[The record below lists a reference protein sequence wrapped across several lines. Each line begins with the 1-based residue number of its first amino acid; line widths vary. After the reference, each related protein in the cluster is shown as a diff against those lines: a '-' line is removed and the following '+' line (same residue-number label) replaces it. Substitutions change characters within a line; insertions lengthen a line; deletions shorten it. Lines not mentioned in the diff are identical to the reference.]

1 MKKSRRQLHII
12 FRPEPGGSYTASVPA
27 LPGCVTYGTTLQE
40 AKELVK
46 DAIAG
51 YIESLKKH
59 GEPIPTDDESLV
71 TTLDLEY
78 GETTRR

>member
-1 MKKSRRQLHII
+1 MRSIISADLLNPYRVSREWGFLCVCPGSARLRYLRQD
-12 FRPEPGGSYTASVPA
+12 FGR
-27 LPGCVTYGTTLQE
+27 

-59 GEPIPTDDESLV
+59 GEPIPDDESLA
-71 TTLDLEY
+71 TTLHLEY

>member
-1 MKKSRRQLHII
+1 L
-12 FRPEPGGSYTASVPA
+12 E
-27 LPGCVTYGTTLQE
+27 E

-51 YIESLKKH
+51 YIESLKH

-71 TTLDLEY
+71 TTLHLEY
-78 GETTRR
+78 GETPSLNLAS

>member
-1 MKKSRRQLHII
+1 L
-12 FRPEPGGSYTASVPA
+12 EG
-27 LPGCVTYGTTLQE
+27 

-46 DAIAG
+46 DVIAG

-59 GEPIPTDDESLV
+59 GESILTDDVSLV

>member
-1 MKKSRRQLHII
+1 LRYLRQD
-12 FRPEPGGSYTASVPA
+12 FGR
-27 LPGCVTYGTTLQE
+27 

-59 GEPIPTDDESLV
+59 GEPIPDDESLA
-71 TTLDLEY
+71 TTLHLEY

>member
-1 MKKSRRQLHII
+1 
-12 FRPEPGGSYTASVPA
+12 
-27 LPGCVTYGTTLQE
+27 LQA

-71 TTLDLEY
+71 TRLDLEY
-78 GETTRR
+78 GEATRR